1 MPFVRI
7 SLLAGKPDAQVRAIA
22 DGVHQAMVE
31 AIDVPPADRFQVIHE
46 VAAGRLIADPSY
58 LGVAR
63 SVDVLFIEISLHRG
77 RSDEKKQALHRRI
90 ADRLAATGGVRAED
104 VFVVLHDTGSADWS
118 FGNGE
123 AQVLGVGFRP
133 HWAGS

>member
-1 MPFVRI
+1 VPFVRI

-31 AIDVPPADRFQVIHE
+31 AIDVPPADRFLVIHE
-46 VAAGRLIADPSY
+46 VAASRLIADPSY

-63 SVDVLFIEISLHRG
+63 SAGVVLIEISLHRG

-90 ADRLAATGGVRAED
+90 ADLLAATGGVRAED
-104 VFVVLHDTGSADWS
+104 VLVVLHDTGSADWS

-123 AQVLGVGFRP
+123 AQMLGVGFRP